1 MQAIEAISQN
11 YVDSAK
17 LIRFQFIAD
26 ALLKRLEKDDDQEE
40 EEEKSRYDVEIARE
54 ALRRA
59 GEICKRGGTRNAE
72 IFKSIRERKIK
83 LKELRGGGD
92 VNMDNNGGGGRRRRR
107 RGRRFRGKLVTSD
120 GFGKPKRK
128 KTIGR
133 RVNFLESELFERVH
147 SISAQRFGRLLL
159 QHW

>member
-26 ALLKRLEKDDDQEE
+26 ALLKRLEKDDDPQEE
-40 EEEKSRYDVEIARE
+40 EEEFKEEEKSRCDVEIARE

-72 IFKSIRERKIK
+72 IFKSIREMKIK

-92 VNMDNNGGGGRRRRR
+92 VNMDDNGGGGEEEEEEEGEDFSWKIGHVRWIW
-107 RGRRFRGKLVTSD
+107 
-120 GFGKPKRK
+120 
-128 KTIGR
+128 KTKTKENDWTKG
-133 RVNFLESELFERVH
+133 
-147 SISAQRFGRLLL
+147 
-159 QHW
+159 

>member
-1 MQAIEAISQN
+1 MQAIEAISLN

-26 ALLKRLEKDDDQEE
+26 ALLKRLEKDDQEE
-40 EEEKSRYDVEIARE
+40 EEKEEEKSRYDVEIARE

-92 VNMDNNGGGGRRRRR
+92 VNMDDNGGGEEEEEEEEDFVENWSRQM
-107 RGRRFRGKLVTSD
+107 D
-120 GFGKPKRK
+120 
-128 KTIGR
+128 
-133 RVNFLESELFERVH
+133 
-147 SISAQRFGRLLL
+147 
-159 QHW
+159 

>member
-40 EEEKSRYDVEIARE
+40 EEEFKEEEKSRYDVEIARE

-92 VNMDNNGGGGRRRRR
+92 VNMGDNGGGEEEEEEEGEEKEEENVEIV
-107 RGRRFRGKLVTSD
+107 FR
-120 GFGKPKRK
+120 
-128 KTIGR
+128 
-133 RVNFLESELFERVH
+133 
-147 SISAQRFGRLLL
+147 
-159 QHW
+159 

>member
-26 ALLKRLEKDDDQEE
+26 ALLKRLEKDDQEE
-40 EEEKSRYDVEIARE
+40 EEKKEEEKSRYDVEIARE

-72 IFKSIRERKIK
+72 IFKDIRERKIK
-83 LKELRGGGD
+83 LKPA
-92 VNMDNNGGGGRRRRR
+92 NCW
-107 RGRRFRGKLVTSD
+107 T
-120 GFGKPKRK
+120 
-128 KTIGR
+128 T
-133 RVNFLESELFERVH
+133 
-147 SISAQRFGRLLL
+147 
-159 QHW
+159 

>member
-40 EEEKSRYDVEIARE
+40 EEEFKEEEKSRYDVEIARE

-92 VNMDNNGGGGRRRRR
+92 VNMDDNGGGEEEEEGED
-107 RGRRFRGKLVTSD
+107 FVE
-120 GFGKPKRK
+120 
-128 KTIGR
+128 
-133 RVNFLESELFERVH
+133 N
-147 SISAQRFGRLLL
+147 
-159 QHW
+159 W

>member
-40 EEEKSRYDVEIARE
+40 EEEFKEEEKSRYDVEIARE

-83 LKELRGGGD
+83 LKELLD
-92 VNMDNNGGGGRRRRR
+92 M
-107 RGRRFRGKLVTSD
+107 
-120 GFGKPKRK
+120 
-128 KTIGR
+128 
-133 RVNFLESELFERVH
+133 FLRMTY
-147 SISAQRFGRLLL
+147 
-159 QHW
+159 

>member
-40 EEEKSRYDVEIARE
+40 EEEEFKEEEEKSRYDVEIARE

-59 GEICKRGGTRNAE
+59 GEICKRGGRRNPE
-72 IFKSIRERKIK
+72 VFTSNRGRTIK
-83 LKELRGGGD
+83 LTE
-92 VNMDNNGGGGRRRRR
+92 
-107 RGRRFRGKLVTSD
+107 
-120 GFGKPKRK
+120 
-128 KTIGR
+128 
-133 RVNFLESELFERVH
+133 
-147 SISAQRFGRLLL
+147 
-159 QHW
+159 

>member
-26 ALLKRLEKDDDQEE
+26 ALLKRLEKDDQEE
-40 EEEKSRYDVEIARE
+40 EEKKEEEKSRYDVEIARE

-92 VNMDNNGGGGRRRRR
+92 VNMDDNGGGGEEEEEEE
-107 RGRRFRGKLVTSD
+107 GEEEEEK
-120 GFGKPKRK
+120 
-128 KTIGR
+128 
-133 RVNFLESELFERVH
+133 
-147 SISAQRFGRLLL
+147 
-159 QHW
+159 